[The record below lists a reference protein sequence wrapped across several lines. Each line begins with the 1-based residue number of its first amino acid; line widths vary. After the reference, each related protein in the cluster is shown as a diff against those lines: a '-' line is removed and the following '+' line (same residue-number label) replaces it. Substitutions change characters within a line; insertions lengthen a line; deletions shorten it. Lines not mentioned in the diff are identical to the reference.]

1 MNKLKL
7 TLISMGAV
15 AALIG
20 IGGYAYSQYNN
31 PQNEFARNEI
41 KQIDKLN
48 KYIDV
53 RAKISKGYGKKAE
66 DKSQRLEF
74 KHDLFSLDLYKD
86 GLEKHSAVHGK
97 GNFLGKTVD
106 ILAVEKDDKLNVD
119 MNFYKKVLQVPN
131 KVLNNQVKQLSKDTK
146 VQGED
151 ISLNDFVESFFFLSK
166 KNPYN
171 FTDKQIKEIYKSVD
185 KKAFSKNGHTIT
197 LTLNKDNLVKIT
209 EKVKEVVSK
218 NSKDNK
224 FNEATLDN
232 LIKQAKEAKG
242 DVVITQMKISD
253 ETLNRTVNWSN
264 HKVEINSTVNG
275 DGFSVEVNEK
285 NIEVGFKSE
294 KQGDRFKDIFQITS
308 KDNDKKVTQSRIELN
323 SDKVSETEYKID
335 GYSRQY
341 NAGIQD
347 IKKVNGYVKTYDK
360 SLELKLEMERTDS
373 IFVKYSYDT
382 TLPKVDASKEV
393 TKVNEGNLD
402 KVMQDIQ
409 LSIAEFIKI

>member
-1 MNKLKL
+1 MNRLKL

-15 AALIG
+15 AALVG

-31 PQNEFARNEI
+31 PQAEFARNETR
-41 KQIDKLN
+41 QLDKLN

-53 RAKISKGYGKKAE
+53 RAKIFKNYGKKAE

-86 GLEKHSAVHGK
+86 GLEKHSAVRGK
-97 GNFLGKTVD
+97 GNFIGKDID
-106 ILAVEKDDKLNVD
+106 ILAVEKDDELNVD
-119 MNFYKKVLQVPN
+119 MNFYKKVLEVPN
-131 KVLNNQVKQLSKDTK
+131 KVITNQVKQLSGDTNF
-146 VQGED
+146 QQD

-209 EKVKEVVSK
+209 EKVKDIVSK
-218 NSKDNK
+218 NSNNNK
-224 FNEATLDN
+224 FNQATLDN

-264 HKVEINSTVNG
+264 HKVEINSTVNS
-275 DGFSVEVNEK
+275 DGFSVEINEK
-285 NIEVGFKSE
+285 NIEVGFRSE
-294 KQGDRFKDIFQITS
+294 KQGDKFKDIFQITS
-308 KDNDKKVTQSRIELN
+308 KDNDKKITQSRIELN
-323 SDKVSETEYKID
+323 SDKVSDTEYKID

-341 NAGIQD
+341 NSGIQD
-347 IKKVNGYVKTYDK
+347 IKNVSGYVKTYDK
-360 SLELKLEMERTDS
+360 SLELKLEMERSDN
-373 IFVKYSYDT
+373 ILVKYSYDIA
-382 TLPKVDASKEV
+382 LPKVNASKEV
-393 TKVNEGNLD
+393 TKVDNDNIN

>member
-15 AALIG
+15 VALVG

-31 PQNEFARNEI
+31 PQNEFARNETR
-41 KQIDKLN
+41 QLDKLN

-53 RAKISKGYGKKAE
+53 RAKISKDYGKKAE

-86 GLEKHSAVHGK
+86 GLEKHSVVRGK
-97 GNFLGKTVD
+97 GNFIGKTVD

-119 MNFYKKVLQVPN
+119 MNFYKKVLEVPN
-131 KVLNNQVKQLSKDTK
+131 KVLTKQAKQLTGDTK
-146 VQGED
+146 AQGED

-209 EKVKEVVSK
+209 EKVKEVVNK

-264 HKVEINSTVNG
+264 YKVEINSTVNG

-285 NIEVGFKSE
+285 NIEVGFRSE

-323 SDKVSETEYKID
+323 SDKVSDNEYKID

-341 NAGIQD
+341 NSGIQD
-347 IKKVNGYVKTYDK
+347 IKKVSGYVKTYDK
-360 SLELKLEMERTDS
+360 SLELKLEMERADS
-373 IFVKYSYDT
+373 ILVKYSYDT
-382 TLPKVDASKEV
+382 DLPKVDASKEV
-393 TKVNEGNLD
+393 TKVTESNID
-402 KVMQDIQ
+402 KVMQEIQ
-409 LSIAEFIKI
+409 LSIAEFIKL

>member
-15 AALIG
+15 AALVV

-31 PQNEFARNEI
+31 PQTEFARNEI

-53 RAKISKGYGKKAE
+53 RAKISKDYGKKAE

-74 KHDLFSLDLYKD
+74 KHDLFSLDLYKE
-86 GLEKHSAVHGK
+86 GLEKHSAICGK

-119 MNFYKKVLQVPN
+119 MNFYKKVLEVPN
-131 KVLNNQVKQLSKDTK
+131 KVITKQAKQLSGDTK
-146 VQGED
+146 AQGED

-209 EKVKEVVSK
+209 EKVKEIVSK

-224 FNEATLDN
+224 FNDATFDN

-275 DGFSVEVNEK
+275 DGFSVEINEK
-285 NIEVGFKSE
+285 NIEVGFRSE

-323 SDKVSETEYKID
+323 SDKVSDNEYKID

-347 IKKVNGYVKTYDK
+347 IKKVSGYVKTYDK
-360 SLELKLEMERTDS
+360 SLELKLEMERADS
-373 IFVKYSYDT
+373 IFAKYSYDT
-382 TLPKVDASKEV
+382 ALPKVDASKEV
-393 TKVNEGNLD
+393 TKVNEGNID

-409 LSIAEFIKI
+409 LSIAEFIKL